1 MQPKR
6 IAGVLVVGLV
16 CAACVDLPLPSS
28 PPPFANSPRPAT
40 ATAAPTIPADL
51 ATRAVAEQDG
61 VRITIELDRNPMPA
75 GQPTWVSTTVTNT
88 GRDAVV
94 YYPCGE
100 AIVVSGH
107 IAGAPWRAGRELP
120 GPALTWKR
128 YLLDDLFLED
138 RVREVLFLPAGQD
151 GSSSGCGDIGH
162 VATLARGTSLHERSR
177 WDGLSF
183 RRLAPP
189 PTGPIDLVAS
199 FPFDRGDPAVE
210 HPPEDRH
217 LLEAQLKTWIAGL
230 PDAFLDPA
238 EAVDI
243 ALTDSRL
250 TAVLASHEL
259 RNGNGGLVRFD
270 PATGSYQIGLIEE
283 NLPTACAHVVFVDAR
298 TGRIVGFVERH
309 WDYDVDGPP

>member
-16 CAACVDLPLPSS
+16 CAGCVDLALPSS
-28 PPPFANSPRPAT
+28 PPPLANSPRPST
-40 ATAAPTIPADL
+40 ATAAPTIPAGL

-61 VRITIELDRNPMPA
+61 VRLTIELDHNPMPA
-75 GQPTWVSTTVTNT
+75 GHPTWVSTTVTNT

-100 AIVVSGH
+100 AVVVSGH

-120 GPALTWKR
+120 GPAPTWKT

-138 RVREVLFLPAGQD
+138 RVREVLFLPVGQD

-162 VATLARGTSLHERSR
+162 VATLARGASLHERSR

-189 PTGPIDLVAS
+189 PTAPIDLVAS

-217 LLEAQLKTWIAGL
+217 LLETHLNTWIAGL

-243 ALTDSRL
+243 ALTDPRL
-250 TAVLASHEL
+250 TAVLASQEL

-270 PATGSYQIGLIEE
+270 PATGAYQIGLIEE
-283 NLPTACAHVVFVDAR
+283 NLPTARAHVVFVDAR